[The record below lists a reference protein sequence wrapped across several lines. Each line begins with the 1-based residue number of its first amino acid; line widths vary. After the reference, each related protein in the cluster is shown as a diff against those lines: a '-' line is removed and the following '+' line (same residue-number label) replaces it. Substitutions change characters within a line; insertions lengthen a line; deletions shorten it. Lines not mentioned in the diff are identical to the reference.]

1 MPSYL
6 LKSMYNGIKS
16 EDFKMKLH
24 LISIVTLQNVK
35 EKNCKLPYFPYIC
48 TPYKTFNAGSCQK
61 VGGCLISSATE
72 TEEI

>member
-6 LKSMYNGIKS
+6 LKSMNNGIKS

-35 EKNCKLPYFPYIC
+35 EKKL
-48 TPYKTFNAGSCQK
+48 
-61 VGGCLISSATE
+61 
-72 TEEI
+72 

>member
-35 EKNCKLPYFPYIC
+35 EKKCKLPYFPYIC
-48 TPYKTFNAGSCQK
+48 TPYKTFNAESRQK